1 MRKDT
6 IAAILET
13 LRYRGN
19 TLRREDR
26 QALAEAAALIR
37 TMAQKNEM
45 EWIPVAGGELP
56 PERTRV
62 EAKILHHRWITDV
75 HENWVMEEDLIE
87 HPEYIETCEAIYLGE
102 ESGWRYQYLDAQDLF
117 EDTASIAPAPDI
129 SQPVVEI
136 LAWRPMPEP
145 YKGRATWMKEE
156 RGEGDHE

>member
-6 IAAILET
+6 IVAILET
-13 LRYRGN
+13 LRYRGEK
-19 TLRREDR
+19 LRSEDR

-37 TMAQKNEM
+37 TMVQRKER
-45 EWIPVAGGELP
+45 EWIPAAGGKLP

-62 EAKILHHRWITDV
+62 EATILHHRWITDE
-75 HENWVMEEDLIE
+75 HEDWVMEEDLIE

-102 ESGWRYQYLDAQDLF
+102 GSGWRYQYLDKQDLF
-117 EDTASIAPAPDI
+117 EDIAHIAPEADI

-145 YKGRATWMKEE
+145 YKGRMKEE
-156 RGEGDHE
+156 ETNRE